1 MQLPFTVEQF
11 FDVIRSYNAA
21 VWPAQLVLLA
31 LALVAVVLVVLPQ
44 RWSGAG
50 VSLILATLWA
60 WLGLVYHLA
69 FFTTINPL
77 AYAFAA
83 ISVAAAAAFLW
94 HGVILRQLEF
104 RWVISAR
111 VGVGFAF
118 VVFALIVYPAWST
131 FSGHGYPALPTFG
144 LPCPTTLFTI
154 GILAFAVPPYPRSV
168 LIGPVLWCFVGAQAA
183 FLFGVHAD
191 LGLIVAGVFGLV
203 LLARSAGVNPPSD
216 VMQ

>member
-11 FDVIRSYNAA
+11 FDVIRSYNTA

-83 ISVAAAAAFLW
+83 ISVAAAAAFFW

-203 LLARSAGVNPPSD
+203 LLARSAGVNQPSD

>member
-11 FDVIRSYNAA
+11 FDVIRSYNTA